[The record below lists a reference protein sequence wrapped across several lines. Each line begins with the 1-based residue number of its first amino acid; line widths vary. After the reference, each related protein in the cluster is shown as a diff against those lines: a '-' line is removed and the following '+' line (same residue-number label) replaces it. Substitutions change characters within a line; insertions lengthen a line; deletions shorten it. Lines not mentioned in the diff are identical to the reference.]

1 MTRTAVVFF
10 ILALLSI
17 LFGSYGVAG
26 ITIELGKILLMIFL
40 SLSLLSFIGSLMTG
54 KKDQMPKK
62 N

>member
-1 MTRTAVVFF
+1 MTRTAIVFF
-10 ILALLSI
+10 ILALLAI